1 MKFNYIKLV
10 NFGNIKHFEKTFDKP
25 LLILSGDNGNGKST
39 VIKGIRL
46 AVFDSYDGV
55 LQDYVNWDA
64 KEFYVEVGFNHKA
77 VDYKTTVR
85 YDGSTERELSF
96 GTETYSGDEAKRKL
110 KEILDPT
117 LLKAAML
124 SLEQET
130 DIVKAKPAE
139 RRDHLKKIYNLDF
152 KQALAGIDAD
162 LKEHSLEVAR
172 LTSTVEGIEHKTY
185 LEPTKPVEP
194 FSAEEKTSIENEL
207 KADEDKITGLKKL
220 AEDAQSNREQYQK
233 LLDEQ
238 TSLSSKKEVEKQS
251 LDAQK
256 EKISKLPEDEQAEK
270 ILLEKQLKDCEQ
282 DKARIEGELGEQI
295 KQKQTELTTAKSSM
309 KRVGVFDEN
318 AYTNLKA
325 EISTL
330 ENKLSD
336 LRNATDICPTC
347 GQAINSPE
355 HIAKRDEEI
364 KLLSQQLEEK
374 RKDFDAKAASKKVY
388 DEATEH
394 NQKTK
399 ELCSSLELQIAT
411 LTSTKEK
418 ALMTCESNLKSTQT
432 EIEVLAEKFA
442 AQKSHL
448 EEMVT
453 AINKNISQIE
463 ENETKVNASIE
474 ELKPKLSS
482 VDYSAEIAQ
491 LSARITEEKGQLA
504 RYADYLSQLSLY
516 KDTMAKVEQQ
526 KKEDAEQLVNVK
538 QSLQDEAKAVKDC
551 EVEAKTLKTDFPVYV
566 ISRVVKDL
574 ESRMNEFLKKTY
586 GGRYTVK
593 MKDKGNALHIVYG
606 PKGQDVA
613 LSSGYERSLF
623 NLAFKISISKAIR
636 NKCLVLDEADSA
648 ASPRNAKLF
657 YQVLAQTVGHYFEQI
672 ILVSHKDEVK
682 EMLENDYKAEVITF
696 VSGVAQ

>member
-1 MKFNYIKLV
+1 MKFNYVKLI
-10 NFGNIKHFEKTFDKP
+10 NFGNIKRFEKTFDQP

-39 VIKGIRL
+39 VIKAIRL

-64 KEFYVEVGFNHKA
+64 KEFFIEVGFNHKA

-85 YDGSTERELSF
+85 YDGSTERVLEF
-96 GTETYSGDEAKRKL
+96 GAETYTGDEAKRKL
-110 KEILDPT
+110 KELLDPT

-152 KQALAGIDAD
+152 KQPLADIDFD

-172 LTSTVEGIEHKTY
+172 LTANVDSVEHKTY
-185 LEPTKPVEP
+185 LEPTKPEEP
-194 FSAEEKTSIENEL
+194 FPAEEKTKLETEL
-207 KADEDKITGLKKL
+207 KECEDKITGLKKL
-220 AEDAQSNREQYQK
+220 VEDAQSNQEQYQK

-238 TSLSSKKEVEKQS
+238 TSLSSKMDVEKQS

-256 EKISKLPEDEQAEK
+256 SLLSKLPEEEQAEK
-270 ILLEKQLKDCEQ
+270 THLEQQLEDCAK
-282 DKARIEGELGEQI
+282 DKARIEGELGGQIEQ
-295 KQKQTELTTAKSSM
+295 KKAELAKAKSSL
-309 KRVGVFDEN
+309 KRIGIFDESI
-318 AYTNLKA
+318 YLNLKT

-336 LRNATDICPTC
+336 LRNATDVCPTC
-347 GQAINSPE
+347 GQKINSPE
-355 HIAKRDEEI
+355 HIAKRNEEI
-364 KLLSQQLEEK
+364 SQLSSTLEEK
-374 RKDFDAKAASKKVY
+374 RKDFDKLDSEKKIY
-388 DEATEH
+388 DEALDH

-399 ELCSSLELQIAT
+399 DLCSSLELEIAS
-411 LTSTKEK
+411 LTSSMEK
-418 ALMTCESNLKSTQT
+418 AMLTCQANTKSTQT

-442 AQKSHL
+442 TKKSHI
-448 EEMVT
+448 EELIT
-453 AINKNISQIE
+453 SIEKNISQIE
-463 ENETKVNASIE
+463 ENKAKIISSIG
-474 ELKPKLSS
+474 ELKPKLSEK
-482 VDYSAEIAQ
+482 DYSLELSQLTENAAQ
-491 LSARITEEKGQLA
+491 KKELLA
-504 RYADYLSQLSLY
+504 KYADYVSQLNLY
-516 KDTMAKVEQQ
+516 TDTMVKVEQQ
-526 KKEDAEQLVNVK
+526 KKEDADYLVKIK
-538 QSLQDEAKAVKDC
+538 QSLQDEAAAVKDC
-551 EVEAKTLKTDFPVYV
+551 ETEAKILKTDFPVYV

-574 ESRMNEFLKKTY
+574 EHRMNEFLKKTY
-586 GGRYTVK
+586 GGRYVVK
-593 MKDKGNALHIVYG
+593 MKDKANALHIVYG
-606 PKGQDVA
+606 PKDQDVA

-623 NLAFKISISKAIR
+623 NLAFKISISKAIG

-657 YQVLAQTVGHYFEQI
+657 YEVLAQTVGHYFEQI